1 MAESIALT
9 REPRKLPDAKKSIS
23 WLDFQRRYLR
33 REDTYKYEWVNGF
46 VEKAPRSINQDQYY
60 ILDNLTAFL
69 EQLKVNN
76 PALGCFYAEAD
87 TFFLENI
94 HRRPDI
100 AYFSAEQRSNMA
112 YGQKEKPDFVIEIIS
127 NYDTINRVVK
137 KMQDYRAAKVKVV
150 WHIYP
155 ELKEVHV
162 YHGENM
168 TICSGEV
175 KCSAAAVIPN
185 FELMADQIFQKPART
200 ENIQ

>member
-1 MAESIALT
+1 M
-9 REPRKLPDAKKSIS
+9 
-23 WLDFQRRYLR
+23 
-33 REDTYKYEWVNGF
+33 
-46 VEKAPRSINQDQYY
+46 NQDQYY
-60 ILDNLTAFL
+60 ILDNLTAL
-69 EQLKVNN
+69 LDQLRTNN
-76 PALGCFYAEAD
+76 PALGRFYAEAD

-127 NYDTINRVVK
+127 TYDTINRVVK

-162 YHGENM
+162 YQGENM

-175 KCSAAAVIPN
+175 KCSAATVIPH
-185 FELMADQIFQKPART
+185 FELTADLIFQKPVQT